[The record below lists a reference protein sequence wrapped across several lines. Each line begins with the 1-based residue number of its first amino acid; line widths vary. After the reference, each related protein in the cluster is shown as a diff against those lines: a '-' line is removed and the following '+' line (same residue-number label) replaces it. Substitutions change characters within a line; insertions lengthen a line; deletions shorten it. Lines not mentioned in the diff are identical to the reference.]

1 MSILTSMFSAVSGM
15 RNHASSMD
23 VISNNIANVNT
34 IGYKAQRLT
43 FAEAFAQTLKFATG
57 PSEGGGGTNP
67 YQVGLGM
74 QGGAIDTIF
83 TQGTIEK
90 TGRFSDLAIEGD
102 DFFVVQKGNRNYY
115 TRAGQFVLDANGN
128 FVHSTTGAIL
138 QGYRA
143 TEGTIIKGVVPQDI
157 IIPLADKSQA
167 KQTQKI
173 SFLGNLNSNSESAGF
188 MSGGSIFAPGDPGN
202 SDVRSLIASDGTIFN
217 PLNNAVAGET
227 QVTVSDADGNSY
239 TFYYVVGTPE
249 SGSRQFNNLNGLFTE
264 IQRVFSGFNAALSG
278 TTLGSYDLSDVK
290 GQIESITS
298 NNTYLN
304 DALNASAGL
313 GSTQAFYRPALP
325 TDNIIDL
332 VDASG
337 VRLNQNAQSSDI
349 YTLTWKENGYPTSVR
364 FSGVTTIEQFLD
376 NIKDRLPF
384 AQSVSIDPSS
394 GKLVIIPSA
403 TSTVSVADL
412 SITAT
417 DVDGV
422 AIDSWDKGL
431 KSFANPTGSPIV
443 SNVSVYDSQGD
454 RHLVTFSFS
463 KTDTNTWIWTATYE
477 MPGATTGSVITKTAG
492 YGNLVFTPGG
502 SLAISTTNGIQ
513 VLTTNGSQREIKA
526 IVDWGK
532 PNTFLGM
539 TQVENPTSVNNSQD
553 GFSAGDLINVNINEQ
568 GKIIGNYSN
577 GQFKTLGQVALA
589 RFRNPSGLQKE
600 GESLYAETINSGDPM
615 LETLDEA
622 SINKVVSGG
631 LEQSTVE
638 LTEEF
643 TKMII
648 IQRGYQAN
656 ARMITTSDEMTTE
669 LVNLK
674 R

>member
-15 RNHASSMD
+15 RNHAASMD

-34 IGYKAQRLT
+34 IGYKSQRLT
-43 FAEAFAQTLKFATG
+43 FAEAFAQTLKYATG
-57 PSEGGGGTNP
+57 PTDGGGGTNP

-90 TGRFSDLAIEGD
+90 TGRYSDLAIEGD
-102 DFFVVQKGNRNYY
+102 DFFVVQKGNQNYY
-115 TRAGQFVLDANGN
+115 TRAGQFVLDSNGN

-138 QGYRA
+138 QGYKA
-143 TEGTIIKGVVPQDI
+143 LEGALVKGVVPQDI
-157 IIPLADKSQA
+157 VIPLADKSQA
-167 KQTQKI
+167 AQTQNI
-173 SFLGNLNSNSESAGF
+173 NFIGNLNSNSDSAGF
-188 MSGGSIFAPGDPGN
+188 MSGGAMFAPGDPGV
-202 SDVRSLIASDGTIFN
+202 SDIRSLITSDGTDYN
-217 PLNNAVAGET
+217 SLSNAVAGET

-239 TFYYVVGTPE
+239 TFYYVVGTPQA
-249 SGSRQFNNLNGLFTE
+249 GSRQFNNLSGLYSE
-264 IQRVFSGFNAALSG
+264 IQKVFSGFNAALSQ
-278 TTLGSYDLSDVK
+278 TNLGQYEMTDSKS
-290 GQIESITS
+290 QIESITS

-313 GSTQAFYRPALP
+313 GTTQTFYRPAQP
-325 TDNIIDL
+325 TDSISELIDS
-332 VDASG
+332 SG
-337 VRLNQNAQSSDI
+337 VKLNENSQSSDI
-349 YTLTWKENGYPTSVR
+349 YTLAWKENGYPTSVR
-364 FSGVTTIEQFLD
+364 FSGVTTIEEFLD

-431 KSFANPTGSPIV
+431 KAFDNPVGDPVV

-463 KTDTNTWIWTATYE
+463 KTETNTWLWTATYE
-477 MPGATTGSVITKTAG
+477 IPGATTGSVITKTAG
-492 YGNLVFTPGG
+492 FGNLVFTPGG
-502 SLAISTTNGIQ
+502 SLAVSTTNGIQ
-513 VLTTNGSQREIKA
+513 LLTTNGSQREIKA
-526 IVDWGK
+526 VIDWGK

-553 GFSAGDLINVNINEQ
+553 GYAAGDLINVNIDEQ

-589 RFRNPSGLQKE
+589 RFRNPSGLLKE
-600 GESLYAETINSGDPM
+600 GESLYSETINSGDPM

-622 SINKVVSGG
+622 SPNKVISGG

>member
-15 RNHASSMD
+15 KNHAASMD

-34 IGYKAQRLT
+34 IGYKSQRLT
-43 FAEAFAQTLKFATG
+43 FAEAFAQTLKYATG
-57 PSEGGGGTNP
+57 PTDGGGGTNP

-90 TGRFSDLAIEGD
+90 TGRFSDLAIQGD
-102 DFFVVQKGNRNYY
+102 NFFIVKKGNRNYY
-115 TRAGQFVLDANGN
+115 TRAGQFVVDSNGN

-138 QGYRA
+138 QGYKA
-143 TEGTIIKGVVPQDI
+143 VEGNIIKGVVPQDI
-157 IIPLADKSQA
+157 VIPLADKSQA
-167 KQTQKI
+167 KQTQNIKFI
-173 SFLGNLNSNSESAGF
+173 GNLNSNSNIAGF
-188 MSGGSIFAPGDPGN
+188 MSGGSLYAAGDPGTN
-202 SDVRSLIASDGTIFN
+202 DVRSLIVDTGTGFN
-217 PLNNAVAGET
+217 SLSNAVAGET
-227 QVTVSDADGNSY
+227 QVTVSDAAGNSY
-239 TFYYVVGTPE
+239 TFYYIVGTPE
-249 SGSRQFNNLNGLFTE
+249 SGSRQFNNLNQLFNE
-264 IQRVFSGFNAALSG
+264 IKKVFTGFDASLSQ
-278 TTLGSYDLSDVK
+278 TTPGQYTLSDAK
-290 GQIESITS
+290 GEIASIVS

-304 DALNASAGL
+304 AALNAETGL
-313 GSTQAFYRPALP
+313 STTQTFYRPAQS
-325 TDNIIDL
+325 TDSIAGL

-337 VRLNQNAQSSDI
+337 VQLNPNAQSSDI

-364 FSGVTTIEQFLD
+364 FSGVTTIEEFLA

-384 AQSVSIDPSS
+384 SQSVSIDPAS

-403 TSTVSVADL
+403 TSTVSVADISL
-412 SITAT
+412 TAT
-417 DVDGV
+417 DSNGT
-422 AIDSWDKGL
+422 AIDSWDKNL
-431 KSFANPTGSPIV
+431 KSFSNPGGSPIV

-454 RHLVTFSFS
+454 RHLVKFSFT
-463 KTDTNTWIWTATYE
+463 KTDTNTWLWTATYE
-477 MPGATTGSVITKTAG
+477 IPGATTGTYITKTAG

-502 SLAISTTNGIQ
+502 SLAISTSNGIQ
-513 VLTTNGSQREIKA
+513 VLTTNGSQKEINVQ
-526 IVDWGK
+526 VDWGT

-553 GFSAGDLINVNINEQ
+553 GFAAGDLININIDEQ

-589 RFRNPSGLQKE
+589 RFRNPAGLQKE
-600 GESLYAETINSGDPM
+600 GESLYSETINTGDPI

-622 SINKVVSGG
+622 SLTKVVSGG